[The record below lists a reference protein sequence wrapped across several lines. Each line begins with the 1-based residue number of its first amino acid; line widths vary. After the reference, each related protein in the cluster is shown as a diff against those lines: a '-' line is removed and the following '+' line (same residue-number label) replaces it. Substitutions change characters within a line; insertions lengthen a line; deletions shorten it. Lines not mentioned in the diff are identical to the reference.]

1 MESLLSMGSP
11 LYSCRLFGNN
21 YIPPHLVHVHTFA
34 RPELGKAKVR
44 NRYRYVGQRGESL
57 LITSVHLR
65 LRARYHLGHEGSYS
79 KMAFTW
85 STAFHVPATFALD
98 FRAV

>member
-21 YIPPHLVHVHTFA
+21 YIPLHPVPS
-34 RPELGKAKVR
+34 RGPSLGGR
-44 NRYRYVGQRGESL
+44 RYCTRYRYVGQRGESL
-57 LITSVHLR
+57 LRTSVHLW
-65 LRARYHLGHEGSYS
+65 LRAHYHSDHEGSYS

-85 STAFHVPATFALD
+85 SADVIAFHVPATLALD